1 MLQSMGLQKTGHDCA
16 AALSWWERHLVVGTL
31 SRRGLRSSLCPWPGF
46 LLTSPQRAW
55 TLGRPLPEVPQAGT
69 LPHTHVADTGFHV
82 PRPPSSLS
90 PCRSEITQSHSP
102 GPLPPTRRPCSW

>member
-1 MLQSMGLQKTGHDCA
+1 MRSLQLVIVPMVFTSIVLAIGTIRDASMLGRVSLKTFG
-16 AALSWWERHLVVGTL
+16 W
-31 SRRGLRSSLCPWPGF
+31 F

-69 LPHTHVADTGFHV
+69 LPYTHAADTGFHV

-102 GPLPPTRRPCSW
+102 GPLPPTRRPCNW